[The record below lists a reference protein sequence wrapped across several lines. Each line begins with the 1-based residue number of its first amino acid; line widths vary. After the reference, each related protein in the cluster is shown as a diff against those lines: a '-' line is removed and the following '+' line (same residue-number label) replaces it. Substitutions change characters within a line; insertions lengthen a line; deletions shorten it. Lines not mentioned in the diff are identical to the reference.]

1 MFQVVILNLICKELV
16 ISINKI
22 KSSIEKPCL
31 ALKLEERRL

>member
-16 ISINKI
+16 ISINEI
-22 KSSIEKPCL
+22 KSSIEETCL